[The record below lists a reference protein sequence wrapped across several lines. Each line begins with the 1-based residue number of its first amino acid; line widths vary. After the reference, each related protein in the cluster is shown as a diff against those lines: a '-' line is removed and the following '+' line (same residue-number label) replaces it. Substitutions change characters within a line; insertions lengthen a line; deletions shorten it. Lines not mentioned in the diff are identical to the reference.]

1 MFTAVGHEVSRL
13 MRLRYGP
20 VTLPEGLKA
29 GTWRLLGAEAARL
42 V

>member
-13 MRLRYGP
+13 KRLRYGP
-20 VTLPEGLKA
+20 ITLPEDLGP
-29 GTWRLLGAEAARL
+29 GSWRLMGAAADRL